1 MTEDDGLRAR
11 AIALYDR
18 FTHGSQDRRAFMAEM
33 TRLAGSA
40 AAAQL
45 LIGTIAANPAAAAV
59 IAEDD
64 KRLNARMVHW
74 KGADG
79 RQLFGYMA
87 IPKKHAKKP
96 AAVLVVHENRGLQPY
111 TKDVARRLA
120 VAGFVGLAVDFL
132 APEGGTPQDEDKARA
147 MIGALDLGKATADG
161 VATIDWLASHPL
173 LNGKVGV
180 VGFCWGG
187 ALANRLAVAAG
198 PALAA
203 ACAYYG
209 PPPPPAEAAKV
220 KAALLLHYAATD
232 ERVNAGA
239 GPWVSALQTA
249 GVAVQRYDYPGTQ
262 HAFHNDTSAARY
274 DAAAAQLSWDR
285 TIAFFEDRLRGGGK

>member
-1 MTEDDGLRAR
+1 MDEDELKAR

-18 FTHGSQDRRAFMAEM
+18 FTHGAQDRRAFMTDM

-45 LIGTIAANPAAAAV
+45 LVASIAANPAAASM

-64 KRLNARMVHW
+64 KRLNAKMVHW
-74 KGADG
+74 KGANG
-79 RQLFGYMA
+79 HQLFGYMA

-111 TKDVARRLA
+111 TRDVARRLA
-120 VAGFVGLAVDFL
+120 VAGFVGLAIDFL
-132 APEGGTPQDEDKARA
+132 ATQGGTPPDEDKARQ
-147 MIGALDLGKATADG
+147 MIGALDLSAATADG
-161 VATIDWLASHPL
+161 VATIDFLARDKL

-187 ALANRLAVAAG
+187 AMANRLAVAAG

-209 PPPPPAEAAKV
+209 PPPPPSEAAKV
-220 KAALLLHYAATD
+220 KSAIMLHYAGSD
-232 ERVNAGA
+232 DRVNAGA
-239 GPWVSALQTA
+239 TPWVDALRA
-249 GVAVQRYDYPGTQ
+249 AHVDVRRFDYPGTQ
-262 HAFHNDTSAARY
+262 HAFHNDSSAARY
-274 DAAAAQLSWDR
+274 DAGAAALSWDR
-285 TIAFFEDRLRGGGK
+285 TIAFFRETLS

>member
-1 MTEDDGLRAR
+1 MDEDELKAR

-18 FTHGSQDRRAFMAEM
+18 FTHGAQDRRAFMTDM
-33 TRLAGSA
+33 TQLAGSA

-45 LIGTIAANPAAAAV
+45 LVASIAASPAAASM

-64 KRLNARMVHW
+64 KRLNAKMVHW
-74 KGADG
+74 KGANG
-79 RQLFGYMA
+79 HQLFGYMA

-111 TKDVARRLA
+111 TRDVARRLA
-120 VAGFVGLAVDFL
+120 VAGFVGLAIDFL
-132 APEGGTPQDEDKARA
+132 ATQGGTPPDEDKARQ
-147 MIGALDLGKATADG
+147 MIGALDLSAATADG
-161 VATIDWLASHPL
+161 VATIDFLARDKL

-187 ALANRLAVAAG
+187 AMANRLAVAAG

-209 PPPPPAEAAKV
+209 PPPPPSEAAKV
-220 KAALLLHYAATD
+220 KSAIMLHYAGSD
-232 ERVNAGA
+232 DRVNAGA
-239 GPWVSALQTA
+239 TPWVDALRA
-249 GVAVQRYDYPGTQ
+249 AHVDVRRFDYPGTQ
-262 HAFHNDTSAARY
+262 HAFHNDSSAARY
-274 DAAAAQLSWDR
+274 DAGAAALSWDR
-285 TIAFFEDRLRGGGK
+285 TIAFFRETLS